1 MAEAAVVAAIIQAI
15 RASGVLIKVEAPVFL
30 RIVNQQD
37 GPIVVRARKG
47 VFRKHWRYL
56 TPYKGLTFYAQSV
69 DPLPL
74 PGRTEL
80 FDAKTMWVPG

>member
-1 MAEAAVVAAIIQAI
+1 MAEAAAVAALIQAI
-15 RASGVLIKVEAPVFL
+15 RASGVLIKVEPSVLL
-30 RIVNQQD
+30 RIVNQLNE
-37 GPIVVRARKG
+37 PIVVRARKG
-47 VFRKHWRYL
+47 VVRKRWRYL
-56 TPYKGLTFYAQSV
+56 TPYKGLTFYAESV